1 MRKMRWMLNWRQRQL
16 VRSVVTGLA
25 VASIILAMQGGNLFS
40 SSRVAA
46 SDYLYATR
54 GRSGGDIVIV
64 AIDDKSQSALG
75 DWPWPLAPYVQLFDR
90 LDGADVVA
98 LDVLL
103 SDAGPQDNP
112 DSPALVEAV
121 RRAGNVVL
129 PLTSLELRR
138 PASSGQ
144 LYSSGQ
150 IVPPFPDLGD
160 AAADVGMVAVVL
172 DGDSTLRRVPLLIQ
186 SAGKQEEAFALS
198 ILRLRSF
205 LGDAPAFLE
214 DRRVVIGD
222 RNELKYQVSTDENG
236 AMLVNFVGK
245 PSTVQDPGSVTW
257 DEDGENSFPAFSFI
271 DVIQDRVDTSVFED
285 KIVLVG
291 MMNTVGEMDV
301 HLTPVSA
308 VRMSGVEFQANVIH
322 TLLNHTELKSQ
333 RPFQTVL
340 MVIVLALLSS
350 IALSQLAALVGA
362 VFTVVLLVA
371 YFFLTNAQ
379 FDNGVLPDP
388 LFPYV
393 TILAS
398 YAVVMAVRFA
408 SEQLERNRVS
418 DVFGRFVSAEV
429 RDTIV
434 NIALD
439 NPDLVQPGGRLAEIS
454 VLFADIRGFTTISEN
469 LSPQK
474 VVDILNL
481 YLDSMEAQVF
491 KHGGTLDKYT
501 GDGMMVIFGAPLEQP
516 DHALRAVKAALDMQ
530 HAAAQVSQE
539 RQDVQWEVRYGIGIT
554 TGPAVVGQIGSRRRL
569 DYTAIGDTVN
579 LAARLEGKAPP
590 GDILVNQATYAAV
603 KEIVVAQEL
612 EPMQVKG
619 KAEPVVAYRVL
630 GIEGQIG
637 DQPDDQAEAIEEL
650 AIES

>member
-1 MRKMRWMLNWRQRQL
+1 
-16 VRSVVTGLA
+16 
-25 VASIILAMQGGNLFS
+25 
-40 SSRVAA
+40 
-46 SDYLYATR
+46 
-54 GRSGGDIVIV
+54 
-64 AIDDKSQSALG
+64 
-75 DWPWPLAPYVQLFDR
+75 
-90 LDGADVVA
+90 
-98 LDVLL
+98 
-103 SDAGPQDNP
+103 
-112 DSPALVEAV
+112 
-121 RRAGNVVL
+121 
-129 PLTSLELRR
+129 
-138 PASSGQ
+138 
-144 LYSSGQ
+144 
-150 IVPPFPDLGD
+150 
-160 AAADVGMVAVVL
+160 MVAVIL
-172 DGDSTLRRVPLLIQ
+172 DDDSTLRRVPLLIQ

-198 ILRLRSF
+198 ILRMRSA
-205 LGDAPAFLE
+205 LQDAPASLQ

-222 RNELKYQVSTDENG
+222 QDELLYQISTDENG
-236 AMLVNFVGK
+236 AMLVNFVGR
-245 PSTVQDPGSVTW
+245 PSTVQSPDAAARDADS
-257 DEDGENSFPAFSFI
+257 ESSFPAYSFI
-271 DVIQDRVDTSVFED
+271 DVIEDRVEARVFEE

-322 TLLNHTELKSQ
+322 TLLNHIEL
-333 RPFQTVL
+333 RPQGRAQSVLTVL
-340 MVIVLALLSS
+340 VLALISS
-350 IALSQLAALVGA
+350 MALSQLGALVGA
-362 VFTVVLLVA
+362 AFTTALVVA
-371 YFFLTNAQ
+371 YFFMTNAQ
-379 FDNGVLPDP
+379 FDNGVLPDV

-408 SEQLERNRVS
+408 GEQLERNRVA

-434 NIALD
+434 SIALD
-439 NPDLVQPGGRLAEIS
+439 NPDLVQPGGRLVEIS

-469 LSPQK
+469 LAPQK

-491 KHGGTLDKYT
+491 KHSGTLDKYT
-501 GDGMMVIFGAPLEQP
+501 GDGMMVIFGAPLQQP

-530 HAAAQVSQE
+530 RAAAQVSQE
-539 RQDVQWEVRYGIGIT
+539 RQDVQWEVKYGIGIT

-590 GDILVNQATYAAV
+590 GDILINQATYEAV
-603 KEIVVAQEL
+603 KENVVVQEL

-630 GIEGQIG
+630 GIERQTDDG
-637 DQPDDQAEAIEEL
+637 PDDQVGIEEGL
-650 AIES
+650 GGES